1 MAFCPLCGNQ
11 LEEGQICNCTEPAN
25 STASETKSFFARV
38 KAWPTLTKRL
48 FAVISILVVLVV
60 LLSAIIPS
68 IANAVASSQVNS
80 IIKKSEDASK
90 KIINAALNGKSFD
103 SLNLACTDSRS
114 NLNKITDEY
123 YYLLATFEEKDD
135 GYWYKE
141 INKID
146 ATGRSSVSKID
157 IERSFTCTVDI
168 EFDYI
173 MVDYDYRTGEQ
184 EDVSG
189 FNETSMQFI
198 YVYESGKWVIQSIS
212 MGNW

>member
-11 LEEGQICNCTEPAN
+11 LEEGQICNCSN
-25 STASETKSFFARV
+25 SDSSIASETKSFLERV

-48 FAVISILVVLVV
+48 YAIISVLVVLVV
-60 LLSAIIPS
+60 LLSAIIPP
-68 IANAVASSQVNS
+68 IAKAVSGSQVNS

-123 YYLLATFEEKDD
+123 YYLLATLEEKDD

-141 INKID
+141 INKVD
-146 ATGRSSVSKID
+146 ASGRTSASKID
-157 IERSFTCTVDI
+157 IERPFTCVVDI
-168 EFDYI
+168 EFDYV
-173 MVDYDYRTGEQ
+173 MVDYDYRTGKQ

-189 FNETSMQFI
+189 FNETSMQFT
-198 YVYESGKWVIQSIS
+198 YVYESGKWVIQSIG